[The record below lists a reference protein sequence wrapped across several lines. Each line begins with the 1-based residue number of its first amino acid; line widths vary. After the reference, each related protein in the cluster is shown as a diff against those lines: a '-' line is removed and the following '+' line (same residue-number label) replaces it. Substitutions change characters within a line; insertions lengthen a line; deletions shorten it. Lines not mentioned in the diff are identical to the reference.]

1 MNSINRR
8 YIPLFCL
15 YKSQKFND
23 DRKFDAYP
31 DKFTIPCQGQIYI
44 DYLFLTNMFES
55 LKKKIGG
62 WFKKE
67 SEEGLKEFGEE
78 KRKPK
83 KEKARKEIGKK
94 VVKVSKPVLEEEE
107 MPSALKVL
115 STTPYVVGIPTSKKA
130 FEKEKIIEEEKA
142 KAKEEEIEELAEEK
156 SGGFFARL
164 ARKITTSAL
173 AEEDFNLFFD
183 EFEMVLLEN
192 NVALEV
198 VDKIRIGLKNSLV
211 GKLFKKSEAQEKI
224 KESLKRA
231 IGEVLIEGIDLIS
244 EIKKKNGVY
253 VIVFFGVNGSGK
265 TTSIAKIAYYLKK
278 EGISVVLGAA
288 DTFRAA
294 SIEQLK
300 THGEKLGVDVIA
312 SSYGADPAA
321 VAFDAIKRAE
331 KHKKKVVLI
340 DTAGRMHTAKNLMK
354 EMEKIIR
361 VANPDLKIFVGESIT
376 GNDVVSQAR
385 TFNESIGIDGIIL
398 AKADVDEKS
407 GAILSVGYVTS
418 KPILF
423 LGVGQ
428 RYGDLRKFE
437 KEDVWKGL
445 GLE

>member
-1 MNSINRR
+1 
-8 YIPLFCL
+8 
-15 YKSQKFND
+15 
-23 DRKFDAYP
+23 
-31 DKFTIPCQGQIYI
+31 
-44 DYLFLTNMFES
+44 MFES

-67 SEEGLKEFGEE
+67 PEEGLKEFGEE
-78 KRKPK
+78 VKKPAKEKIK
-83 KEKARKEIGKK
+83 KEKRK
-94 VVKVSKPVLEEEE
+94 VVKVAKPVEEE
-107 MPSALKVL
+107 MPSALKIAL
-115 STTPYVVGIPTSKKA
+115 EKKKLA
-130 FEKEKIIEEEKA
+130 EKLKGGAKKKEEKTEETEE
-142 KAKEEEIEELAEEK
+142 KKREERRKRKEEIEEKAEEEEAEEK
-156 SGGFFARL
+156 EIVEEPVEEENNEESGGFFARL
-164 ARKITTSAL
+164 ARKITSSNL
-173 AEEDFNLFFD
+173 KEEDFDLFFD

-198 VDKIRIGLKNSLV
+198 VDKIKIGLKESLV
-211 GKLFKKSEAQEKI
+211 GKQFKKSEVQEKI
-224 KESLKRA
+224 KDSLKEA
-231 IGEVLIEGIDLIS
+231 IDSVLIEGIDLIS

-265 TTSIAKIAYYLKK
+265 TTSIAKIAYYLQK
-278 EGISVVLGAA
+278 EGISVVLGAG

-300 THGEKLGVDVIA
+300 THGEKIGVDVIA
-312 SSYGADPAA
+312 SSYGSDPAA
-321 VAFDAIKRAE
+321 VAFDAIKHAE

-361 VANPDLKIFVGESIT
+361 VASPDLKIFVGESIT

-385 TFNESIGIDGIIL
+385 TFNESVGIDGIVL

-407 GAILSVGYVTS
+407 GAVLSVGYVTS

-428 RYGDLRKFE
+428 GYEDLKKFE

-445 GLE
+445 GLD